1 MRKALIRFIV
11 LVCTALLPTTRS
23 EVAEHQKIQ
32 QHMSKLAPLMGNW
45 NVAATFH
52 RKDGSVRQQVGTWW
66 VSSVPSRCQD
76 RNLEC

>member
-11 LVCTALLPTTRS
+11 LVCTVLLPTTRS
-23 EVAEHQKIQ
+23 KVAEHQKVQ

-66 VSSVPSRCQD
+66 VSSGPSQCQY